1 MRTRI
6 QTVVLPAEPSEFADE
21 IRRIFRDLGRSFG
34 LGSLSGEC
42 SPPLDVYETD
52 QAIEIAMDLP
62 GVDPEAVRI
71 VVKGQSVLV
80 AGEKSARRGRG
91 DSSFHLVE
99 RGFGRFAR
107 SVQLT
112 TPCDAARAAATLQS
126 GELRV
131 RLPKIAD
138 RRGRPIQIPISRT

>member
-1 MRTRI
+1 VRTRI
-6 QTVVLPAEPSEFADE
+6 QTVVLPAEPAEFADE
-21 IRRIFRDLGRSFG
+21 IRRIFRELGRGLG

-52 QAIEIAMDLP
+52 ETIEITMDLP
-62 GVDPEAVRI
+62 GVDPEGVRI
-71 VVKGQSVLV
+71 VVKGLSVLV

-107 SVQLT
+107 SVRLT
-112 TPCDAARAAATLQS
+112 APCDAGAATATLHD

-131 RLPKIAD
+131 RLPKITD
-138 RRGRPIQIPISRT
+138 RRGRPITIPINRR